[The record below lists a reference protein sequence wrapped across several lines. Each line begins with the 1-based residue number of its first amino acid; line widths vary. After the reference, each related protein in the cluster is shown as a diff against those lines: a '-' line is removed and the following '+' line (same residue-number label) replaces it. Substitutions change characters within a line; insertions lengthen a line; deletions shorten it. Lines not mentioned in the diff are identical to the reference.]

1 MRISDVM
8 TKDPVTADPDTR
20 VHHALKI
27 MREHKIRKLPI
38 VKEGKLVGMVTHDM
52 LMEVTPSK
60 ATGLSIQE
68 IHYLLTEMKVRDIMD
83 KDPTIVSPDTPF
95 EEALALSM
103 KKGITAFP
111 VMENGTLVGI
121 STNGDIIRLLTKLL
135 GLQEEGV
142 RITIEGLGA
151 HLGELREIISVF
163 DRHSAPVLSMLTLPR
178 REKKDWLAVIRLRAR
193 DATAIVKDLKGAG
206 FQITYVSKFS

>member
-68 IHYLLTEMKVRDIMD
+68 IHYLLTEMKVRNIMD

-178 REKKDWLAVIRLRAR
+178 REKKDWLVVIRLRAR
-193 DATAIVKDLKGAG
+193 DATAIVKDLKGEG
-206 FQITYVSKFS
+206 FQITYLSKFS